1 MGSGYCSTS
10 NHWML
15 LRCPLP
21 CFTLQWG
28 RVDVTD
34 CSTSEPALPSPTMTG
49 DAMFDY
55 FKSGFGFSRSQ
66 VHIQEYNPSREIF
79 LDDFENSLT

>member
-1 MGSGYCSTS
+1 
-10 NHWML
+10 
-15 LRCPLP
+15 
-21 CFTLQWG
+21 
-28 RVDVTD
+28 
-34 CSTSEPALPSPTMTG
+34 MTG